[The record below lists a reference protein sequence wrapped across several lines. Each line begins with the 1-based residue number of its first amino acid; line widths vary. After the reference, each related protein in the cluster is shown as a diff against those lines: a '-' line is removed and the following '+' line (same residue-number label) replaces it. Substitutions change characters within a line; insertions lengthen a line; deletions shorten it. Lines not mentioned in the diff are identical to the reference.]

1 MSCGNNK
8 PMNRSFQDL
17 KMEVFMKANIEISEE
32 TMDRL
37 AGALDL
43 SPLYDED
50 YGVDEENLSYAI
62 RLMVDLCA
70 D

>member
-1 MSCGNNK
+1 
-8 PMNRSFQDL
+8 
-17 KMEVFMKANIEISEE
+17 MKANIEINEE

-43 SPLYDED
+43 SQLYDKD
-50 YGVDEENLSYAI
+50 YGVNEENLSYAI

>member
-1 MSCGNNK
+1 MRQRNARFKSGK
-8 PMNRSFQDL
+8 GI
-17 KMEVFMKANIEISEE
+17 FMKANIEINEE

-43 SPLYDED
+43 SQLYDED

>member
-1 MSCGNNK
+1 
-8 PMNRSFQDL
+8 
-17 KMEVFMKANIEISEE
+17 MKANIKISEG

-50 YGVDEENLSYAI
+50 YGVDEENLSYVI
-62 RLMVDLCA
+62 RLMVDLCT

>member
-1 MSCGNNK
+1 
-8 PMNRSFQDL
+8 
-17 KMEVFMKANIEISEE
+17 MKANIEISEE

-43 SPLYDED
+43 SQLYDED

-62 RLMVDLCA
+62 RLMVDLYA
-70 D
+70 N

>member
-1 MSCGNNK
+1 
-8 PMNRSFQDL
+8 
-17 KMEVFMKANIEISEE
+17 MKAVIEISEE

-43 SPLYDED
+43 PPLYSAEFGIDERS
-50 YGVDEENLSYAI
+50 LSYAI
-62 RLMVDLCA
+62 ELMVKLCA

>member
-1 MSCGNNK
+1 
-8 PMNRSFQDL
+8 
-17 KMEVFMKANIEISEE
+17 MKANIEISEE
-32 TMDRL
+32 TMDKL

-50 YGVDEENLSYAI
+50 YVVDEDSLSYAI
-62 RLMVDLCA
+62 RLMVNLCA

>member
-1 MSCGNNK
+1 
-8 PMNRSFQDL
+8 
-17 KMEVFMKANIEISEE
+17 MKAVIEISEE

-43 SPLYDED
+43 PPLYSTEFDIDEHS
-50 YGVDEENLSYAI
+50 LSYAI
-62 RLMVDLCA
+62 KLMVDLCA